1 MMRWTLALTAAITLP
16 VAAHAKVTPAQ
27 CAEAIAYSDAH
38 HGRSVLVLDSGKPVC
53 EQYTSSDAATA
64 NELWSG
70 TKSFVGIMAAAA
82 VQDKLLTLD
91 ERAADTITEWRS
103 DPRKSTITLRQLL
116 SMASG
121 QAGTIGRPPTYADAV
136 AAPLSAD
143 PGTKFQY
150 GPTPMQIFGEIMRRK
165 LAAKGVDPNPLTYL
179 KRRVLDPIGMTIG
192 SWRSGPDGNP
202 LMPQGAVLTA
212 REWAK
217 VGEFVRAGGKT
228 GGKQIVDPA
237 TLAALFEPSA
247 LNPTYGLTWW
257 LPHPS
262 ASPDPVTASTDIG
275 RRAAEL
281 PKDLVVAA
289 GAGDQRL
296 YVIPSLGLTIVRQA
310 KLDIVAAMR
319 GEKSGWSDADF
330 LERLLGPGSR

>member
-1 MMRWTLALTAAITLP
+1 MMRWTLALTAAIAMP

-27 CAEAIAYSDAH
+27 CAAAIAYSDAH
-38 HGRSVLVLDSGKPVC
+38 QGRAIFVLDSGKPVC
-53 EQYTSSDAATA
+53 ERYTSSDVATA

-91 ERAADTITEWRS
+91 EHAAATITEWMS
-103 DPRKSTITLRQLL
+103 DPRKSPITLRQLL

-121 QAGTIGRPPTYADAV
+121 QAGTIGRPPTYADAI

-165 LAAKGVDPNPLTYL
+165 LAAKGMDPNPLAYL
-179 KRRVLDPIGMTIG
+179 KRRVLNPIDMTIG

-212 REWAK
+212 RDWAK
-217 VGEFVRAGGKT
+217 VGEFVRAGGKA

-296 YVIPSLGLTIVRQA
+296 YVIRSLGLTIVRQA